1 MNRPESTRKH
11 LSALHYGSKPRY
23 ATTTTSVRLPAGKPA
38 KEARQLALEAQAL
51 RNAEHYRAVERGEKI
66 EPPIEKLCNNQ
77 VRSLD
82 HSHATTNN

>member
-1 MNRPESTRKH
+1 MNRPENTKKH
-11 LSALHYGSKPRY
+11 LWARYNGGEPRY